1 MVTSNLNETTFLDPP
16 FYWLKVILIEMEL
29 IQANKQVKPGFTN
42 YQPQGLVNFNFNFLD
57 KEYKKNDRNY

>member
-1 MVTSNLNETTFLDPP
+1 
-16 FYWLKVILIEMEL
+16 MEL